1 MDNNDPKV
9 VLRKILESIEMDTL
23 DNEQVELLKK
33 VVHWFNSLVPL
44 YELLDQTEFQKWD
57 EVFHLYFPDEEE

>member
-57 EVFHLYFPDEEE
+57 DVFHLYFPDEEE